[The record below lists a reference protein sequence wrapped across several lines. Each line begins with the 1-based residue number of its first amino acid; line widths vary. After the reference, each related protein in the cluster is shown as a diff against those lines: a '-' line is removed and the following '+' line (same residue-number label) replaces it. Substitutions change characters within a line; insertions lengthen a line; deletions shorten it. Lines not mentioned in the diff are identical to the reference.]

1 MNADSPYHEDETG
14 FGAEDGD
21 QWDLVVGR
29 RDQTDDNDDG
39 GILSAYG
46 GFSACSYWK
55 RGTHW
60 SRRSIQCPVPVATLS
75 GAVSKVSVQADNDS
89 DEEMFDHPLVAE
101 ASGKGVNPDCQSDD
115 SDDEDNEWLFGPPP
129 ITADPRAETDESDD
143 GQFDMPVVPEAASSS
158 SIMASPHREQASATV
173 PDDDE
178 QFEMPVVAPE
188 TTVSSALDD
197 TVDDS
202 DDEQFDLPVIADIS
216 SPPFI
221 ASHAQPRAASLV
233 DDDSDDDEQFDL
245 PVIPPGM
252 SSSPAPHQMSSAESV
267 AAPSAAGPSLAASSA
282 ASQSAAAAH
291 GTAAHSLSPAI
302 SSSSHQNPA
311 ALGDSA
317 ADGPAARSSAVDS
330 PGVVLLR
337 GLEDRDAAHKIGVST
352 VELLDEIIAAL
363 NTTKQNRVG
372 DRSQN
377 GRDAISRYY
386 DRGY

>member
-1 MNADSPYHEDETG
+1 
-14 FGAEDGD
+14 
-21 QWDLVVGR
+21 
-29 RDQTDDNDDG
+29 
-39 GILSAYG
+39 
-46 GFSACSYWK
+46 
-55 RGTHW
+55 
-60 SRRSIQCPVPVATLS
+60 
-75 GAVSKVSVQADNDS
+75 
-89 DEEMFDHPLVAE
+89 MFDLPLVAE
-101 ASGKGVNPDCQSDD
+101 ASGKGINPDCQSDD

-129 ITADPRAETDESDD
+129 ITADLRAETDDSDD

-178 QFEMPVVAPE
+178 QVDMPVVAPE
-188 TTVSSALDD
+188 TTASSALDD

-202 DDEQFDLPVIADIS
+202 DDEEFDLPVIADIS
-216 SPPFI
+216 SPPYT
-221 ASHAQPRAASLV
+221 ASQAQPRAASLV
-233 DDDSDDDEQFDL
+233 NDDSDNDEQFDL

-252 SSSPAPHQMSSAESV
+252 SSSPAPHQMSPAQ
-267 AAPSAAGPSLAASSA
+267 SLAAQSLAAQSLAAAFA
-282 ASQSAAAAH
+282 ASQPAAAAD
-291 GTAAHSLSPAI
+291 GTAAHSSSQAI
-302 SSSSHQNPA
+302 SSSPHLSPA

-317 ADGPAARSSAVDS
+317 ADGPAARSSAIDS

-337 GLEDRDAAHKIGVST
+337 GLEDRAAAQKIAVST

-363 NTTKQNRVG
+363 HTTKQNRVG